1 MKRIKLTERKLQL
14 LSQKFHCGGYTEEE
28 YDLFYSEVREWELSD
43 RVEEIS
49 NDDEGIVP
57 SWELLE
63 GTELWDKL
71 SE

>member
-28 YDLFYSEVREWELSD
+28 EYDLFYSEVREWELSD

-49 NDDEGIVP
+49 HDEGIVP
-57 SWELLE
+57 SWEFLE